1 MTEPTIP
8 WEEKVAKVRSEGV
21 LGMQL
26 YAIFTVPTNGL
37 GPVLETMGPHL
48 AYQKKLEEDGVLFA
62 AGPFAD
68 DDETVWSGE
77 GMVIV
82 RAASPQAAKE
92 IAAADPMHQ
101 SGARPCRVR
110 PWLLNEGSLN
120 LRVTYSDGGRT
131 IA

>member
-1 MTEPTIP
+1 MTEPIIP

-26 YAIFTVPTNGL
+26 YAVFTTPTDGL
-37 GPVLETMGPHL
+37 GPVLENMGPHL

-62 AGPFAD
+62 AD
-68 DDETVWSGE
+68 NEKVWSGE

-82 RAASPQAAKE
+82 RAASPEAAAE

-101 SGARPCRVR
+101 SGARSYRVR

-120 LRVTYSDGGRT
+120 LRITYSDGGRA